1 MAANFLEP
9 QANAALISRLFTLMP
24 DTPRRW
30 GTMTAGQMLVHCADQ
45 LRVSRGEK
53 AVTSIRIPFFL
64 KPLLKRFFVTRFQQF
79 KRNMRTLPELDAKRR
94 MTPPVS
100 FATDHATLIRLLN
113 PTSYPASG
121 VEHPLFG
128 HLSAQEFGE
137 ITWKHLDHHLRQFGA

>member
-9 QANAALISRLFTLMP
+9 SANRALISRFFTLMP
-24 DTPRRW
+24 DAQRRW

-53 AVTSIRIPFFL
+53 RVTSLRVPGLL
-64 KPLLKRFFVTRFQQF
+64 KPLLKWFFVTRLKEF
-79 KRNMRTLPELDAKRR
+79 KRNMKTLPELDARIG

-100 FATDHATLIRLLN
+100 FATDHATLISFL
-113 PTSYPASG
+113 SPAKYSPQG
-121 VEHPLFG
+121 IDHPLFG